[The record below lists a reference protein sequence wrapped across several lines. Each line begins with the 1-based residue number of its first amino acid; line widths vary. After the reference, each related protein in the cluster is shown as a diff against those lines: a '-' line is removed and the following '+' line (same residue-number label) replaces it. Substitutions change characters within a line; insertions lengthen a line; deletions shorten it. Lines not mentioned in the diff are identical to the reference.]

1 MKYRNFFSYFIFF
14 SLAGCAYLD
23 KPVSVRDWAA
33 NIESFFNIDEETV
46 DFVKKVSSQVLWSTD
61 IGKARSYRTTAL
73 QPAYNDGDIYTIDKN
88 GLIHSINSS
97 DGDENWSYNL
107 NLDVTSGISFHNGH
121 LFFGTHDG
129 KIYGYDI
136 DRLKLS
142 NNNFFDNL
150 NVINLLDTETLDP
163 DMMIELTSEVSAPIT
178 GMDEKIFVRLSDG
191 DTLAINYESSSIIW
205 QYQGRNVPLNIKGSG
220 SISTSFNNIFVA
232 RDDGTLISLSHDSG
246 KLNWLTSIS
255 PRSGRNELESLRDV
269 EMTPL
274 LDDGIVFVGS
284 YQGSLIAVDS
294 LTGTLIWSTPMSVR
308 SNLDTDEYNIYVA
321 TEDGSIFALDKYTG
335 NIVWKSNVNSKLFL
349 TQSIVYENYIATL
362 STLGHIVIV
371 DRNTGNLLSLQ
382 ELISPIDYQSRFLII
397 DKILYIVTKNGRL
410 NSIQIN

>member
-14 SLAGCAYLD
+14 FLVGCAYLD
-23 KPVSVRDWAA
+23 KPVSVIE
-33 NIESFFNIDEETV
+33 NIFNNDEETI
-46 DFVKKVSSQVLWSTD
+46 DSVKNVSSQVLWSTD
-61 IGKARSYRTTAL
+61 IGKARSYRTTVL
-73 QPAYNDGDIYTIDKN
+73 QPAYNDGNIYTIDSN

-97 DGDENWSYNL
+97 DGDENWSYSL
-107 NLDVTSGISFHNGH
+107 NLDVTSGISFHNGY
-121 LFFGTHDG
+121 LFFGTFDG

-142 NNNFFDNL
+142 NDFFDDL
-150 NVINLLDTETLDP
+150 NVINLLNKKTLDP
-163 DMMIELTSEVSAPIT
+163 DMMIELNSEVSAPIT

-191 DTLAINYESSSIIW
+191 DTLAINYKTSSIIW
-205 QYQGRNVPLNIKGSG
+205 QYHGKNVTLNTKGSG

-294 LTGTLIWSTPMSVR
+294 LTGTLIWSVPMSVR

-335 NIVWKSNVNSKLFL
+335 DIVWKSSVNSKLFL
-349 TQSIVYENYIATL
+349 TQTLVYENYITTL
-362 STLGHIVIV
+362 STSGHIVIV

-410 NSIQIN
+410 NAIQIN

>member
-1 MKYRNFFSYFIFF
+1 MKYRNFFSYFIFS
-14 SLAGCAYLD
+14 SLVGCAYLD
-23 KPVSVRDWAA
+23 KPVSVIE
-33 NIESFFNIDEETV
+33 NIFNDDKETIE
-46 DFVKKVSSQVLWSTD
+46 FVEKVSSQVLWSTD
-61 IGKARSYRTTAL
+61 IGKARSYRTTVL
-73 QPAYNDGDIYTIDKN
+73 QPAYNDGNIYTIDSN

-97 DGDENWSYNL
+97 DGDENWAYSL
-107 NLDVTSGISFHNGH
+107 NLDITSGISFHNGY
-121 LFFGTHDG
+121 LFFGTSDG

-142 NNNFFDNL
+142 NNFFDDL
-150 NVINLLDTETLDP
+150 NVINLLNKKTLDP
-163 DMMIELTSEVSAPIT
+163 DLMLELNSEVSAPIT
-178 GMDEKIFVRLSDG
+178 AMDEKIFVRLADG
-191 DTLAINYESSSIIW
+191 DTLAINYKTSSIIW
-205 QYQGRNVPLNIKGSG
+205 RYKGRNVPLNIKGSG
-220 SISTSFNNIFVA
+220 SISTNFNSIFVA

-284 YQGSLIAVDS
+284 YQGSLIAADS
-294 LTGTLIWSTPMSVR
+294 LTGALIWSTPMSVR

-321 TEDGSIFALDKYTG
+321 TEDGYIFALDKYTG
-335 NIVWKSNVNSKLFL
+335 NVVWKSSINSKLFL
-349 TQSIVYENYIATL
+349 TQSLVYENYIATL
-362 STLGHIVIV
+362 STSGHIVIV
-371 DRNTGNLLSLQ
+371 ERNTGNLLSLQ

-410 NSIQIN
+410 NSIKIN

>member
-14 SLAGCAYLD
+14 SLVGCAYLD
-23 KPVSVRDWAA
+23 KPVSVIE
-33 NIESFFNIDEETV
+33 NIFNNDEETI
-46 DFVKKVSSQVLWSTD
+46 DSVKNVSSQVLWSTD
-61 IGKARSYRTTAL
+61 IGKARSYRTTVL
-73 QPAYNDGDIYTIDKN
+73 QPAYNDGNIYTIDSN

-97 DGDENWSYNL
+97 DGDENWSYSL
-107 NLDVTSGISFHNGH
+107 NLDVTSGISFHNGY
-121 LFFGTHDG
+121 LFFGTFDG

-142 NNNFFDNL
+142 NNFFDDL
-150 NVINLLDTETLDP
+150 NVINLLNKKTLDP
-163 DMMIELTSEVSAPIT
+163 DMMIELNSEVSAPIT

-191 DTLAINYESSSIIW
+191 DTLAINYKTSSVIW
-205 QYQGRNVPLNIKGSG
+205 QYHGKNVTLNIKGSG

-294 LTGTLIWSTPMSVR
+294 LTGTLIWSNPMSVR

-335 NIVWKSNVNSKLFL
+335 DIVWKSSVNSKLFL
-349 TQSIVYENYIATL
+349 TQSLVYENYIATL
-362 STLGHIVIV
+362 STSGHIVIV

>member
-1 MKYRNFFSYFIFF
+1 MKYRNFFSYFIFS
-14 SLAGCAYLD
+14 SLVGCAYLD
-23 KPVSVRDWAA
+23 KPVSV
-33 NIESFFNIDEETV
+33 IENLFNNDEKTI
-46 DFVKKVSSQVLWSTD
+46 DFVKNVSSQVLWSTD
-61 IGKARSYRTTAL
+61 IGKARSYRTTTL
-73 QPAYNDGDIYTIDKN
+73 QPAYNDGNIYTIDSS
-88 GLIHSINSS
+88 GLINSINSS
-97 DGDENWSYNL
+97 DGDENWAYSL
-107 NLDVTSGISFHNGH
+107 NLDVTSGISFHNGY
-121 LFFGTHDG
+121 LFFGTYDG

-142 NNNFFDNL
+142 NNFFDDL
-150 NVINLLDTETLDP
+150 NVINLLNKKTLDP
-163 DMMIELTSEVSAPIT
+163 DMILYLNSEVSAPIT

-191 DTLAINYESSSIIW
+191 DTLAINYKTSSIIW
-205 QYQGRNVPLNIKGSG
+205 QYKGRNVALNIKGSG

-308 SNLDTDEYNIYVA
+308 SNLDTDEYNVYVA
-321 TEDGSIFALDKYTG
+321 TEDGFIFALDKYTG
-335 NIVWKSNVNSKLFL
+335 DTVWKSNVNSKLFL
-349 TQSIVYENYIATL
+349 TQSLVYENYIATL

-382 ELISPIDYQSRFLII
+382 ELTSPIDYQSRFLII

>member
-1 MKYRNFFSYFIFF
+1 MKYRNFFSYLIFF
-14 SLAGCAYLD
+14 SLVGCAYLD
-23 KPVSVRDWAA
+23 KPVSVIE
-33 NIESFFNIDEETV
+33 NIFNNDEETI
-46 DFVKKVSSQVLWSTD
+46 DSVKNVSSQVLWSTD
-61 IGKARSYRTTAL
+61 IGKARSYRTTVL
-73 QPAYNDGDIYTIDKN
+73 QPAYNDGNIYTIDSN

-97 DGDENWSYNL
+97 DGDENWSYSL
-107 NLDVTSGISFHNGH
+107 NLDVTSGISFHNGY
-121 LFFGTHDG
+121 LFFGTFDG

-142 NNNFFDNL
+142 NNFFDDL
-150 NVINLLDTETLDP
+150 NVINLLNKKTLDP
-163 DMMIELTSEVSAPIT
+163 DMMIELNSEVSAPIT

-191 DTLAINYESSSIIW
+191 DTLAINYKTSSVIW
-205 QYQGRNVPLNIKGSG
+205 QYHGKNVTLNIKGSG

-274 LDDGIVFVGS
+274 LDNGIVFVGS

-308 SNLDTDEYNIYVA
+308 SNLDIDEYNIYVA

-335 NIVWKSNVNSKLFL
+335 DIVWKSTVDSKLFL
-349 TQSIVYENYIATL
+349 TQSLVYENYVVTL
-362 STLGHIVIV
+362 SASGHIVIV
-371 DRNTGNLLSLQ
+371 DRNTGDLLSLQ
-382 ELISPIDYQSRFLII
+382 ELISPINYQSRILII

>member
-14 SLAGCAYLD
+14 SLVGCAYLD
-23 KPVSVRDWAA
+23 KPVSVIE
-33 NIESFFNIDEETV
+33 NIFNNDEETI
-46 DFVKKVSSQVLWSTD
+46 DFVKNVSSQVLWSTD
-61 IGKARSYRTTAL
+61 IGKARSYRTTVL
-73 QPAYNDGDIYTIDKN
+73 QPAYNDGNIYTIDSN

-97 DGDENWSYNL
+97 DGDENWSYSL
-107 NLDVTSGISFHNGH
+107 NLDVTSGISFHNGY
-121 LFFGTHDG
+121 LFFGTFDG

-142 NNNFFDNL
+142 NDFFDDL
-150 NVINLLDTETLDP
+150 NVINLLNKKTLDP
-163 DMMIELTSEVSAPIT
+163 DMMIELNSEVSAPIT

-191 DTLAINYESSSIIW
+191 DTLAINYKTSSIIW
-205 QYQGRNVPLNIKGSG
+205 QYHGKNVTLNIKGSG

-294 LTGTLIWSTPMSVR
+294 LTGTLIWSNPMSVR

-335 NIVWKSNVNSKLFL
+335 DIVWKSSVNSKLFL
-349 TQSIVYENYIATL
+349 TQSLVYENYIATL
-362 STLGHIVIV
+362 STSGHIVIV

>member
-14 SLAGCAYLD
+14 SLVGCAYLD
-23 KPVSVRDWAA
+23 KSVSVIE
-33 NIESFFNIDEETV
+33 NIFNNDEETI
-46 DFVKKVSSQVLWSTD
+46 DFVKNVSSQVLWSTD
-61 IGKARSYRTTAL
+61 IGKARSYRTTVL
-73 QPAYNDGDIYTIDKN
+73 QPAYNDGNIYTIDSN

-97 DGDENWSYNL
+97 DGDENWSYSL
-107 NLDVTSGISFHNGH
+107 NLDVTSGISFHNGY
-121 LFFGTHDG
+121 LFFGTFDG

-142 NNNFFDNL
+142 NNFFDDL
-150 NVINLLDTETLDP
+150 NVINLLNKKTLDP
-163 DMMIELTSEVSAPIT
+163 DMMIELNSEVSAPIT

-191 DTLAINYESSSIIW
+191 DTLAINYKTSSIIW
-205 QYQGRNVPLNIKGSG
+205 QYHGKNVTLNIKGSG

-294 LTGTLIWSTPMSVR
+294 LTGTLIWSTPMSIR

-335 NIVWKSNVNSKLFL
+335 DIVWKSSVNSKLFL
-349 TQSIVYENYIATL
+349 TQSLVYENYIATL
-362 STLGHIVIV
+362 STSGHIVIV

>member
-14 SLAGCAYLD
+14 FLVGCAYLD
-23 KPVSVRDWAA
+23 KPVSVIE
-33 NIESFFNIDEETV
+33 NIFNNDEETT
-46 DFVKKVSSQVLWSTD
+46 DFVKNVSSQVLWSTD
-61 IGKARSYRTTAL
+61 IGKARSYRTTVL
-73 QPAYNDGDIYTIDKN
+73 QPAYNDGNIYTIDSN

-97 DGDENWSYNL
+97 DGDENWSYSL
-107 NLDVTSGISFHNGH
+107 NLDVTSGISFHNGY
-121 LFFGTHDG
+121 LFFGTFDG

-142 NNNFFDNL
+142 NNFFDDL
-150 NVINLLDTETLDP
+150 NVINLLNKKTLDP
-163 DMMIELTSEVSAPIT
+163 DMMIELNSEVSAPIT

-191 DTLAINYESSSIIW
+191 DTLAINYKTSSIIW
-205 QYQGRNVPLNIKGSG
+205 QYHGKNVTLNIKGSG

-294 LTGTLIWSTPMSVR
+294 LTGTLIWSNPMSVR

-335 NIVWKSNVNSKLFL
+335 DIVWKSSVNSKLFL
-349 TQSIVYENYIATL
+349 TQSLVYENYIATL
-362 STLGHIVIV
+362 STSGHIVIV

>member
-1 MKYRNFFSYFIFF
+1 NRFTAKMKYRNFFSYFIFF
-14 SLAGCAYLD
+14 FLVGCAYLD
-23 KPVSVRDWAA
+23 KPVSVIE
-33 NIESFFNIDEETV
+33 NIFNNDEEAI
-46 DFVKKVSSQVLWSTD
+46 DFVKNVSSQVLWSTD
-61 IGKARSYRTTAL
+61 IGKARSYRTTVL
-73 QPAYNDGDIYTIDKN
+73 QPAYNDGNIYTIDSN

-97 DGDENWSYNL
+97 DGDENWSYSL
-107 NLDVTSGISFHNGH
+107 NLDVTSGISFHNGY
-121 LFFGTHDG
+121 LFFGTFDG

-142 NNNFFDNL
+142 NDFFDDL
-150 NVINLLDTETLDP
+150 NVINLLNKKTLDP
-163 DMMIELTSEVSAPIT
+163 DMMIELNSEVSAPIT

-191 DTLAINYESSSIIW
+191 DTLAINYKTSSIIW
-205 QYQGRNVPLNIKGSG
+205 QYHGKNVTLNIKGSG

-294 LTGTLIWSTPMSVR
+294 LTGTLIWSNPMSVR

-335 NIVWKSNVNSKLFL
+335 DIVWKSSVNSKLFL
-349 TQSIVYENYIATL
+349 TQSLVYENYIATL
-362 STLGHIVIV
+362 STSGHIVIV

>member
-1 MKYRNFFSYFIFF
+1 MKYRNFFSYFIFS
-14 SLAGCAYLD
+14 SLVGCAYLD
-23 KPVSVRDWAA
+23 KPVSV
-33 NIESFFNIDEETV
+33 IENLFNNDEKTI
-46 DFVKKVSSQVLWSTD
+46 DFVKNVSSQVLWSTD
-61 IGKARSYRTTAL
+61 IGKARSYRTTTL
-73 QPAYNDGDIYTIDKN
+73 QPAYNDGNIYTIDSS
-88 GLIHSINSS
+88 GLINSINSS
-97 DGDENWSYNL
+97 DGDENWAYSL
-107 NLDVTSGISFHNGH
+107 NLDVTSGISFHNGY
-121 LFFGTHDG
+121 LFFGTYDG

-142 NNNFFDNL
+142 NNFFDDL
-150 NVINLLDTETLDP
+150 NVINLLNKKTLDP
-163 DMMIELTSEVSAPIT
+163 DMILDLNSEVSAPIT

-191 DTLAINYESSSIIW
+191 DTLAINYKTSSIIW
-205 QYQGRNVPLNIKGSG
+205 QYKGRNVALNIKGSG

-308 SNLDTDEYNIYVA
+308 SNLDTDEYNVYVA
-321 TEDGSIFALDKYTG
+321 TEDGFIFALDKYTG
-335 NIVWKSNVNSKLFL
+335 DTVWKSNVNSKLFL
-349 TQSIVYENYIATL
+349 TQSLVYENYIATL

-382 ELISPIDYQSRFLII
+382 ELTSPIDYQSRFLII

>member
-1 MKYRNFFSYFIFF
+1 MKN
-14 SLAGCAYLD
+14 
-23 KPVSVRDWAA
+23 
-33 NIESFFNIDEETV
+33 
-46 DFVKKVSSQVLWSTD
+46 VSSEVLWSTD
-61 IGKARSYRTTAL
+61 VGQAQSFRTTIL
-73 QPAYNDGDIYTIDKN
+73 QPAYNNDSIYTIDSN
-88 GLIHSINSS
+88 GLINSINSN
-97 DGDENWSYNL
+97 DGDENWTYSL
-107 NLDVTSGISFHNGH
+107 NLDVTSGISFHDGY
-121 LFFGTHDG
+121 LFFGTLDG
-129 KIYGYDI
+129 KIYGYNI
-136 DRLKLS
+136 NRLKS
-142 NNNFFDNL
+142 SDNFFNDL
-150 NVINLLDTETLDP
+150 SVINLLDKKTLEP
-163 DMMIELTSEVSAPIT
+163 DMMVELNSEVSAPIT

-191 DTLAINYESSSIIW
+191 DTLAINYKTSSVIW
-205 QYQGRNVPLNIKGSG
+205 NYKGRNVALNIKGSG
-220 SISTSFNNIFVA
+220 SVSTSFNNIFVA

-321 TEDGSIFALDKYTG
+321 TEDGSIFALDKFTG
-335 NIVWKSNVNSKLFL
+335 DIVWKSTVNSKLFL
-349 TQSIVYENYIATL
+349 TQSLVYDNYVVTL
-362 STLGHIVIV
+362 SASGHIVIV

-382 ELISPIDYQSRFLII
+382 ELISPINYQSRFLII

-410 NSIQIN
+410 NSIRIN

>member
-14 SLAGCAYLD
+14 FLVGCAYLD
-23 KPVSVRDWAA
+23 KPVSVIE
-33 NIESFFNIDEETV
+33 NIFNNDEETI
-46 DFVKKVSSQVLWSTD
+46 DFVKNVSSQVLWSTD
-61 IGKARSYRTTAL
+61 IGKARSYRTTVL
-73 QPAYNDGDIYTIDKN
+73 QPAYNDGNIYTIDSN

-97 DGDENWSYNL
+97 DGDENWSYSL
-107 NLDVTSGISFHNGH
+107 NLDVTSGISFHNGY
-121 LFFGTHDG
+121 LFFGTFDG

-142 NNNFFDNL
+142 NNFFDDL
-150 NVINLLDTETLDP
+150 NVINLLNKKTLDP
-163 DMMIELTSEVSAPIT
+163 DMMIELNSEVSAPIT

-191 DTLAINYESSSIIW
+191 DTLAINYKTSSIIW
-205 QYQGRNVPLNIKGSG
+205 QYHGKNVALNIKGSG

-294 LTGTLIWSTPMSVR
+294 LTGTLIWSNPMSVR

-335 NIVWKSNVNSKLFL
+335 DIVWKSSVNSKLFL
-349 TQSIVYENYIATL
+349 TQSLVYENYIATL
-362 STLGHIVIV
+362 STSGHIVIV

>member
-1 MKYRNFFSYFIFF
+1 MKYRNFFSYLVF
-14 SLAGCAYLD
+14 SSLVGCAYLD
-23 KPVSVRDWAA
+23 KPISSIG
-33 NIESFFNIDEETV
+33 NLFNNNEEAI
-46 DFVKKVSSQVLWSTD
+46 KLMKNVSSEVLWSTNV
-61 IGKARSYRTTAL
+61 GQAQSFRTTIL
-73 QPAYNDGDIYTIDKN
+73 QPAYNNDSIYTIDSS
-88 GLIHSINSS
+88 GLINSINSN
-97 DGDENWSYNL
+97 DGDENWAYSL
-107 NLDVTSGISFHNGH
+107 NLDVTSGISFHDGY
-121 LFFGTHDG
+121 LFFGTLDG
-129 KIYGYDI
+129 KIYGYNI
-136 DRLKLS
+136 NRLKS
-142 NNNFFDNL
+142 SDNFFSDL
-150 NVINLLDTETLDP
+150 SVINLLDKKTLEP
-163 DMMIELTSEVSAPIT
+163 DMMVELNSEVSAPIT

-191 DTLAINYESSSIIW
+191 DTLAINYKTSSVIW
-205 QYQGRNVPLNIKGSG
+205 NYKGRNVALNIKGSG
-220 SISTSFNNIFVA
+220 SVSTSFNNIFVA

-321 TEDGSIFALDKYTG
+321 TEDGSIFALDKFTG
-335 NIVWKSNVNSKLFL
+335 DIVWKSTVNSKLFL
-349 TQSIVYENYIATL
+349 TQSLVYDNYVVTL
-362 STLGHIVIV
+362 SASGHIVIV

-382 ELISPIDYQSRFLII
+382 ELISPINYQSRFLII

-410 NSIQIN
+410 NSIRIN

>member
-1 MKYRNFFSYFIFF
+1 MKYRNFFSYLVF
-14 SLAGCAYLD
+14 SSLVGCAYLD
-23 KPVSVRDWAA
+23 KPISSIG
-33 NIESFFNIDEETV
+33 NLFNNNEEAIKL
-46 DFVKKVSSQVLWSTD
+46 VKNVSSEVLWSTD
-61 IGKARSYRTTAL
+61 VGQAQSFRTTIL
-73 QPAYNDGDIYTIDKN
+73 QPAYNNDSIYTIDSS
-88 GLIHSINSS
+88 GLINSINSN
-97 DGDENWSYNL
+97 DGDENWAYSL
-107 NLDVTSGISFHNGH
+107 NLDVTSGISFHDGY
-121 LFFGTHDG
+121 LFFGTLDG
-129 KIYGYDI
+129 KIYGYNI
-136 DRLKLS
+136 NRLKS
-142 NNNFFDNL
+142 SDNFFSDL
-150 NVINLLDTETLDP
+150 SVINLLDKKTLEP
-163 DMMIELTSEVSAPIT
+163 DMMVELNSEVSAPIT

-191 DTLAINYESSSIIW
+191 DTLAINYKTSSVIW
-205 QYQGRNVPLNIKGSG
+205 NYKGRNVALNIKGSG
-220 SISTSFNNIFVA
+220 SVSTSFNNIFVA

-321 TEDGSIFALDKYTG
+321 TEDGSIFALDKFTG
-335 NIVWKSNVNSKLFL
+335 DIVWKSTVNSKLFL
-349 TQSIVYENYIATL
+349 TQSLVYDNYVVTL
-362 STLGHIVIV
+362 SASGHIVIV

-382 ELISPIDYQSRFLII
+382 ELISPINYQSRFLII

-410 NSIQIN
+410 NSIRIN

>member
-14 SLAGCAYLD
+14 FLVGCAYLD
-23 KPVSVRDWAA
+23 KPVSVIE
-33 NIESFFNIDEETV
+33 NIFNNDEETI
-46 DFVKKVSSQVLWSTD
+46 DFVKNVSSQVLWSTD
-61 IGKARSYRTTAL
+61 IGKARSYRTTVL
-73 QPAYNDGDIYTIDKN
+73 QPAYNDGNIYTIDSN

-97 DGDENWSYNL
+97 DGDENWSYSL
-107 NLDVTSGISFHNGH
+107 NLDVTSGISFHNGY
-121 LFFGTHDG
+121 LFFGTFDG

-142 NNNFFDNL
+142 NDFFDDL
-150 NVINLLDTETLDP
+150 NVINLLNKKTLDP
-163 DMMIELTSEVSAPIT
+163 DMMIELNSEVSAPIT

-191 DTLAINYESSSIIW
+191 DTLAINYKTSSIIW
-205 QYQGRNVPLNIKGSG
+205 QYHGKNVTLNIKGSG

-294 LTGTLIWSTPMSVR
+294 LTGTLIWSNPMSVR

-335 NIVWKSNVNSKLFL
+335 DIVWKSSVNSKLFL
-349 TQSIVYENYIATL
+349 TQSLVYENYIATL
-362 STLGHIVIV
+362 STSGHIVIV

-410 NSIQIN
+410 NSIRIN

>member
-14 SLAGCAYLD
+14 FLVGCAYLD
-23 KPVSVRDWAA
+23 KPVSVIE
-33 NIESFFNIDEETV
+33 NIFNNDEETI
-46 DFVKKVSSQVLWSTD
+46 DFVKNVSSQVLWSTD
-61 IGKARSYRTTAL
+61 IGKARSYRTTVL
-73 QPAYNDGDIYTIDKN
+73 QPAYNDGNIYTIDSN

-97 DGDENWSYNL
+97 DGDENWSYSL
-107 NLDVTSGISFHNGH
+107 NLDVTSGISFHNGY
-121 LFFGTHDG
+121 LFFGTFDG

-142 NNNFFDNL
+142 NNFFDDL
-150 NVINLLDTETLDP
+150 NVINLLNKKTLDP
-163 DMMIELTSEVSAPIT
+163 DMMIELNSEVSAPIT

-191 DTLAINYESSSIIW
+191 DTLAINYKTSSIIW
-205 QYQGRNVPLNIKGSG
+205 QYHGKNVTLNIKGSG

-294 LTGTLIWSTPMSVR
+294 LTGTLIWSNPMSVR

-335 NIVWKSNVNSKLFL
+335 DIVWKSSVNSKLFL
-349 TQSIVYENYIATL
+349 TQSLVYENYIATL
-362 STLGHIVIV
+362 STSGHIVIV

-410 NSIQIN
+410 NSIRIN

>member
-14 SLAGCAYLD
+14 FLVGCAYLD
-23 KPVSVRDWAA
+23 KPVSVIE
-33 NIESFFNIDEETV
+33 NIFNNDEEAI
-46 DFVKKVSSQVLWSTD
+46 DFVKNVSSQVLWSTD
-61 IGKARSYRTTAL
+61 IGKARSYRTTVL
-73 QPAYNDGDIYTIDKN
+73 QPAYNDGNIYTIDSN

-97 DGDENWSYNL
+97 DGDENWSYSL
-107 NLDVTSGISFHNGH
+107 NLDVTSGISFHNGY
-121 LFFGTHDG
+121 LFFGTFDG

-142 NNNFFDNL
+142 NNFFDDL
-150 NVINLLDTETLDP
+150 NVINLLNKKTLDP
-163 DMMIELTSEVSAPIT
+163 DMMIELNSEVSAPIT

-191 DTLAINYESSSIIW
+191 DTLAINYKTSSIIW
-205 QYQGRNVPLNIKGSG
+205 QYHGKNVTLNIKGSG

-294 LTGTLIWSTPMSVR
+294 LTGTLIWSNPMSVR

-335 NIVWKSNVNSKLFL
+335 DIVWKSSVNSKLFL
-349 TQSIVYENYIATL
+349 TQSLVYENYIATL
-362 STLGHIVIV
+362 STSGHIVIV

>member
-14 SLAGCAYLD
+14 FLVGCAYLD
-23 KPVSVRDWAA
+23 KPVSVIE
-33 NIESFFNIDEETV
+33 NIFNNDEETI
-46 DFVKKVSSQVLWSTD
+46 DFVKNVSSQVLWSTD
-61 IGKARSYRTTAL
+61 IGKARSYRTTVL
-73 QPAYNDGDIYTIDKN
+73 QPAYNDGNIYTIDSN

-97 DGDENWSYNL
+97 DGDENWSYSL
-107 NLDVTSGISFHNGH
+107 NLDVTSGISFHNGY
-121 LFFGTHDG
+121 LFFGTFDG

-142 NNNFFDNL
+142 NDFFDDL
-150 NVINLLDTETLDP
+150 NVINLLNKKTLDP
-163 DMMIELTSEVSAPIT
+163 DMMIELNSEVSAPIT

-191 DTLAINYESSSIIW
+191 DTLAINYKTSSIIW
-205 QYQGRNVPLNIKGSG
+205 QYHGKNVTLNIKGSG

-294 LTGTLIWSTPMSVR
+294 LTGTLIWSTPMSIR

-335 NIVWKSNVNSKLFL
+335 DIVWKSSVNSKLFL
-349 TQSIVYENYIATL
+349 TQSLVYENYIATL
-362 STLGHIVIV
+362 STSGHIVIV

>member
-14 SLAGCAYLD
+14 SLVGCAYLD
-23 KPVSVRDWAA
+23 KPVSVIE
-33 NIESFFNIDEETV
+33 NIFNNDEETI
-46 DFVKKVSSQVLWSTD
+46 DFVKNVSSQVLWSTD
-61 IGKARSYRTTAL
+61 IGKARSYRTTVL
-73 QPAYNDGDIYTIDKN
+73 QPAYNDGNIYTIDSN

-97 DGDENWSYNL
+97 DGDENWSYSL
-107 NLDVTSGISFHNGH
+107 NLDVTSGISFHNGY
-121 LFFGTHDG
+121 LFFGTFDG

-142 NNNFFDNL
+142 NNFFDDL
-150 NVINLLDTETLDP
+150 NVINLLNKKTLDP
-163 DMMIELTSEVSAPIT
+163 DMMIELNSEVSAPIT

-191 DTLAINYESSSIIW
+191 DTLAINYKTSSIIW
-205 QYQGRNVPLNIKGSG
+205 QYHGKNVTLNIKGSG

-294 LTGTLIWSTPMSVR
+294 LTGTLIWSTPMSIR

-335 NIVWKSNVNSKLFL
+335 DIVWKSSVNSKLFL
-349 TQSIVYENYIATL
+349 TQSLVYENYIATL
-362 STLGHIVIV
+362 STSGHIVIV

>member
-14 SLAGCAYLD
+14 FLVGCAYLD
-23 KPVSVRDWAA
+23 KPVSVIE
-33 NIESFFNIDEETV
+33 NIFNNDEETI
-46 DFVKKVSSQVLWSTD
+46 DFVKNVSSQVLWSTD
-61 IGKARSYRTTAL
+61 IGKARSYRTTVL
-73 QPAYNDGDIYTIDKN
+73 QPAYNDGNIYTIDSN

-97 DGDENWSYNL
+97 DGDENWSYSL
-107 NLDVTSGISFHNGH
+107 NLDVTSGISFHNGY
-121 LFFGTHDG
+121 LFFGTFDG

-142 NNNFFDNL
+142 NNFFDDL
-150 NVINLLDTETLDP
+150 NVINLLNKKTLDP
-163 DMMIELTSEVSAPIT
+163 DMMIELNSEVSAPIT

-191 DTLAINYESSSIIW
+191 DTLAINYKTSSIIW
-205 QYQGRNVPLNIKGSG
+205 QYHGKNVTLNIKGSG

-294 LTGTLIWSTPMSVR
+294 LTGTLIWSNPMSVR

-335 NIVWKSNVNSKLFL
+335 DIVWKSSVNSKLFL
-349 TQSIVYENYIATL
+349 TQSLVYENYIATL
-362 STLGHIVIV
+362 STSGHIVIV